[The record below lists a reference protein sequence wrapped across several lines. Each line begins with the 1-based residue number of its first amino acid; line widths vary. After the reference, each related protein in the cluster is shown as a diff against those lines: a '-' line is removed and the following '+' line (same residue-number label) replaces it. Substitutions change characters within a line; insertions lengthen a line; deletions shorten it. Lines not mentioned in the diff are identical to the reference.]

1 MAKMWPEYVEETF
14 TKHKIRIMKKFIT
27 TVVIMIKSLMSEEEN
42 SFKKKKLTSI
52 QRSDVCWSQNNFIT
66 GYILEIWE
74 KERLKSSSKFASSNV
89 NIRHHAHSPWQSS
102 DRWWQK

>member
-42 SFKKKKLTSI
+42 SFKKKKINLNPKI
-52 QRSDVCWSQNNFIT
+52 R
-66 GYILEIWE
+66 
-74 KERLKSSSKFASSNV
+74 RMLKSK
-89 NIRHHAHSPWQSS
+89 
-102 DRWWQK
+102 